1 MGGILNFYMI
11 INLELYRIFYITA
24 KSGSI
29 SKAAKELFTSQP
41 ALSQSIK
48 LLEKKLG
55 GELFY
60 RNARGVSLTAE
71 GEVLFQ
77 YIEQG
82 YRLIMAGEQKYSEL
96 KNMQSGQLRI
106 AVCTAVCK
114 FDLMSTITQYN
125 HQYPDIRLQIRDASS
140 QEITRML
147 AFGEIDIGIINL
159 RDSELSGFSIVKT
172 LEMESCFVVGGPIKD
187 SFSSPISIKNLW
199 KSIPIIALQEG
210 GSTRESMNELFLSHG
225 INLQPQFELENL
237 DLMAEFAKNGLGAAY
252 VIKDYVKEEL
262 KKGLL
267 YEVPIKEAIPIRT
280 LGVLIKKDMPLSTA
294 ALSFLSLYS

>member
-1 MGGILNFYMI
+1 ML

-29 SKAAKELFTSQP
+29 SRAAKELFTSQP

-55 GELFY
+55 GELFF

-82 YRLIMAGEQKYSEL
+82 YRLIMAGEQKFSEL
-96 KNMQSGQLRI
+96 KNMQSGQLRL

-114 FDLMSTITQYN
+114 NNLMAYITQYN
-125 HQYPDIRLQIRDASS
+125 QCYPEIRLQIRDESS
-140 QEITRML
+140 QEIARML
-147 AFGEIDIGIINL
+147 DLGEVDIGIINL
-159 RDSELSGFSIVKT
+159 KNTETSGFSIVKT
-172 LEMESCFVVGGPIKD
+172 LEMQSCFVVGSVFKS
-187 SFSSPISIKNLW
+187 SFVSPLSIRDLW
-199 KSIPIIALQEG
+199 KTYPLIALQKG
-210 GSTRESMNELFLSHG
+210 GTTRESMDELFFSHG
-225 INLQPQFELENL
+225 INLSPQFELENL
-237 DLMAEFAKNGLGAAY
+237 DLIVEFAKSGLGAAY
-252 VIKDYVKEEL
+252 VIRDYVKEEL

-267 YEVPIKEAIPIRT
+267 YEIPIYEDIPVRK
-280 LGVLIKKDMPLSTA
+280 LGILVKKDMPLSTA
-294 ALSFLSLYS
+294 SLSFLSLIS

>member
-1 MGGILNFYMI
+1 ML

-29 SKAAKELFTSQP
+29 SRAAKELYTSQP

-55 GELFY
+55 GELFF

-82 YRLIMAGEQKYSEL
+82 YRLIMAGEQKFSEL
-96 KNMQSGQLRI
+96 KNMQSGQLRL

-114 FDLMSTITQYN
+114 NDLMAYITQYN
-125 HQYPDIRLQIRDASS
+125 QCYPDIRLQIRDESS
-140 QEITRML
+140 QDIARML
-147 AFGEIDIGIINL
+147 DLGEIDIGIINL
-159 RDSELSGFSIVKT
+159 KNTETSGFSIVKT
-172 LEMESCFVVGGPIKD
+172 LEMQSCFVVGGDYKN
-187 SFSSPISIKNLW
+187 SLVSPLSIRDLW
-199 KSIPIIALQEG
+199 KTYPLIALQKG
-210 GSTRESMNELFLSHG
+210 GTTRESMDELFLSQD
-225 INLQPQFELENL
+225 IRLYPQFELGNL
-237 DLMAEFAKNGLGAAY
+237 DLMVEFAKRGLGAAY
-252 VIKDYVKEEL
+252 VIRDYVKEEL

-267 YEVPIKEAIPIRT
+267 YEIPINEDIPVRK
-280 LGVLIKKDMPLSTA
+280 LGILVKKDMPLSSA
-294 ALSFLSLYS
+294 SLSFLSLLS

>member
-1 MGGILNFYMI
+1 ML

-29 SKAAKELFTSQP
+29 SRAAKELFTSQP

-55 GELFY
+55 GQLFF

-82 YRLIMAGEQKYSEL
+82 YRLIMAGEQKFSEL
-96 KNMQSGQLRI
+96 KNMQSGQLRL

-114 FDLMSTITQYN
+114 NDLMAYITQYN
-125 HQYPDIRLQIRDASS
+125 LCYPDIKLQIRDESS
-140 QEITRML
+140 QEIARML
-147 AFGEIDIGIINL
+147 DLGEIDIGIINL
-159 RDSELSGFSIVKT
+159 KNTKTSGFSVVKT
-172 LEMESCFVVGGPIKD
+172 LEMQSCFVAGISYKNSLD
-187 SFSSPISIKNLW
+187 SPLSILDLW
-199 KSIPIIALQEG
+199 KTFPLIALQKG
-210 GSTRESMNELFLSHG
+210 GSTRESMDEIFFSQGISLS
-225 INLQPQFELENL
+225 PQFELENL
-237 DLMAEFAKNGLGAAY
+237 DLMVEFAKNGLGAAF
-252 VIKDYVKEEL
+252 VIRDYVKEEI

-267 YEVPIKEAIPIRT
+267 IEIPIKEDIPVRK
-280 LGVLIKKDMPLSTA
+280 LGIMVKKDMPLSTA
-294 ALSFLSLYS
+294 SSCFLSLIS